1 MLPSKRSAGAD
12 GGESKRA
19 KLGESPSSAAAAVGT
34 ASNGTRNGA
43 APEIDE
49 DLHSRQLAVYG
60 RETMR
65 RLFAADVLV
74 SGLNGLGAE
83 IGSSAPPFPLPSC
96 IFRFMTQCL
105 NPRYWNAE
113 RILNGLDAKFLL

>member
-12 GGESKRA
+12 GSDSKRA
-19 KLGESPSSAAAAVGT
+19 KLGDSPSAAAA
-34 ASNGTRNGA
+34 TRNGA

-83 IGSSAPPFPLPSC
+83 IGSSAPPFPCRPTFS
-96 IFRFMTQCL
+96 
-105 NPRYWNAE
+105 
-113 RILNGLDAKFLL
+113 DS